1 MILHFSKYFL
11 PPLRSDKAL
20 THLWMGVCADIF
32 VPHGTARSNYLS
44 INNLSVFFQDVQP
57 PEEFVLV
64 DENAETQEGASGT
77 VDEEVPSDPLE
88 VAIAKM
94 RAMGFED
101 DSGWLRQL
109 ITTKGYDLNKVLDA
123 MQFEGKN

>member
-1 MILHFSKYFL
+1 M
-11 PPLRSDKAL
+11 
-20 THLWMGVCADIF
+20 
-32 VPHGTARSNYLS
+32 
-44 INNLSVFFQDVQP
+44 
-57 PEEFVLV
+57 V

-77 VDEEVPSDPLE
+77 VDEEVSSDPLE

>member
-1 MILHFSKYFL
+1 M
-11 PPLRSDKAL
+11 
-20 THLWMGVCADIF
+20 
-32 VPHGTARSNYLS
+32 
-44 INNLSVFFQDVQP
+44 
-57 PEEFVLV
+57 V
-64 DENAETQEGASGT
+64 DENAETQAGASGT

-94 RAMGFED
+94 HAMGFED

>member
-1 MILHFSKYFL
+1 M
-11 PPLRSDKAL
+11 
-20 THLWMGVCADIF
+20 
-32 VPHGTARSNYLS
+32 
-44 INNLSVFFQDVQP
+44 
-57 PEEFVLV
+57 V
-64 DENAETQEGASGT
+64 DENAETQGASGT

>member
-1 MILHFSKYFL
+1 M
-11 PPLRSDKAL
+11 
-20 THLWMGVCADIF
+20 
-32 VPHGTARSNYLS
+32 
-44 INNLSVFFQDVQP
+44 
-57 PEEFVLV
+57 V

-94 RAMGFED
+94 HAMGFED

>member
-1 MILHFSKYFL
+1 M
-11 PPLRSDKAL
+11 
-20 THLWMGVCADIF
+20 
-32 VPHGTARSNYLS
+32 
-44 INNLSVFFQDVQP
+44 
-57 PEEFVLV
+57 V
-64 DENAETQEGASGT
+64 DENAESQEGASGT
-77 VDEEVPSDPLE
+77 VDEEVPTDPLE

-109 ITTKGYDLNKVLDA
+109 IHAKDYDLNKVLDA

>member
-1 MILHFSKYFL
+1 M
-11 PPLRSDKAL
+11 
-20 THLWMGVCADIF
+20 
-32 VPHGTARSNYLS
+32 
-44 INNLSVFFQDVQP
+44 
-57 PEEFVLV
+57 V

-88 VAIAKM
+88 EAIAKM

>member
-1 MILHFSKYFL
+1 M
-11 PPLRSDKAL
+11 
-20 THLWMGVCADIF
+20 
-32 VPHGTARSNYLS
+32 
-44 INNLSVFFQDVQP
+44 
-57 PEEFVLV
+57 V
-64 DENAETQEGASGT
+64 DENAETQEGASGR

>member
-1 MILHFSKYFL
+1 M
-11 PPLRSDKAL
+11 
-20 THLWMGVCADIF
+20 
-32 VPHGTARSNYLS
+32 
-44 INNLSVFFQDVQP
+44 
-57 PEEFVLV
+57 V
-64 DENAETQEGASGT
+64 DENAETQAGASGT